1 MDKRAFTRI
10 KVLSKEEH
18 DKDINHLKTNMNKGW
33 ISSGTIEQLHGIS
46 DTSAPF
52 DYYSEEEQLIGQ
64 WVDGKPLYRSIRS
77 INTDSSNKSL
87 TIDISDLNID
97 KVIKSNGFFKRRND
111 NGFIPLPI
119 NYSVAYCYYDIL
131 DTNKNKITLVR
142 DMSTHWADVTFYCYF
157 EYTKTTDTSID
168 KKEIVA
174 NGINMQL
181 YDGTHYSEDELL
193 IGQWIDGKPLYRK
206 VYKLPTNFVIRAN
219 TWTNTGIPS
228 TDKEIIINSMVLRVI
243 NGEETDHFS
252 DVNAGQWNGTL
263 QVIRNTN
270 QLNMYNDGYII
281 LEYTKTTDDPNSF
294 SIDMLTTMDLDSKAT
309 AAEVA
314 FCV

>member
-1 MDKRAFTRI
+1 MAILHYLGSD
-10 KVLSKEEH
+10 
-18 DKDINHLKTNMNKGW
+18 NKYHALPARE
-33 ISSGTIEQLHGIS
+33 TITATEPES
-46 DTSAPF
+46 
-52 DYYSEEEQLIGQ
+52 YSTEEQ
-64 WVDGKPLYRSIRS
+64 V
-77 INTDSSNKSL
+77 
-87 TIDISDLNID
+87 
-97 KVIKSNGFFKRRND
+97 
-111 NGFIPLPI
+111 
-119 NYSVAYCYYDIL
+119 
-131 DTNKNKITLVR
+131 
-142 DMSTHWADVTFYCYF
+142 
-157 EYTKTTDTSID
+157 
-168 KKEIVA
+168 
-174 NGINMQL
+174 
-181 YDGTHYSEDELL
+181 

>member
-1 MDKRAFTRI
+1 MAILHYLGSD
-10 KVLSKEEH
+10 
-18 DKDINHLKTNMNKGW
+18 NKYHALPVGE
-33 ISSGTIEQLHGIS
+33 TITATEPES
-46 DTSAPF
+46 
-52 DYYSEEEQLIGQ
+52 YSTEEQ
-64 WVDGKPLYRSIRS
+64 V
-77 INTDSSNKSL
+77 
-87 TIDISDLNID
+87 
-97 KVIKSNGFFKRRND
+97 
-111 NGFIPLPI
+111 
-119 NYSVAYCYYDIL
+119 
-131 DTNKNKITLVR
+131 
-142 DMSTHWADVTFYCYF
+142 
-157 EYTKTTDTSID
+157 
-168 KKEIVA
+168 
-174 NGINMQL
+174 
-181 YDGTHYSEDELL
+181 

-252 DVNAGQWNGTL
+252 DVNVGQWNGTL
-263 QVIRNTN
+263 QVIRNTL

-309 AAEVA
+309 AAEIA

>member
-1 MDKRAFTRI
+1 MAILHYLGSD
-10 KVLSKEEH
+10 
-18 DKDINHLKTNMNKGW
+18 NKYHALPVGE
-33 ISSGTIEQLHGIS
+33 TITATEPES
-46 DTSAPF
+46 
-52 DYYSEEEQLIGQ
+52 YSTEEQ
-64 WVDGKPLYRSIRS
+64 V
-77 INTDSSNKSL
+77 
-87 TIDISDLNID
+87 
-97 KVIKSNGFFKRRND
+97 
-111 NGFIPLPI
+111 
-119 NYSVAYCYYDIL
+119 
-131 DTNKNKITLVR
+131 
-142 DMSTHWADVTFYCYF
+142 
-157 EYTKTTDTSID
+157 
-168 KKEIVA
+168 
-174 NGINMQL
+174 
-181 YDGTHYSEDELL
+181 

-243 NGEETDHFS
+243 NGEETNHFS
-252 DVNAGQWNGTL
+252 DVNAGQWKGTL